1 MKVTIE
7 FKLPEERCEYLQS
20 VHMGDAFCALDE
32 IRNQLRTWTK
42 HGHEFKTPE
51 ECLEAVVIMF
61 YNAIESIPMELR

>member
-7 FKLPEERCEYLQS
+7 FNLPEERYEYLQS

-42 HGHEFKTPE
+42 HGHEFKTAD
-51 ECLEAVVIMF
+51 ECLDAVRDMF
-61 YNAIESIPMELR
+61 YSAIEHIPMELR